1 MWHVSRKTNSASQHT
16 ALFVS
21 AAFIGICQAN
31 SLKSCLSVI
40 AFMPDCGN
48 SLPYLKGSFQQEP
61 VSRPARCTSCGSSL
75 QLYAQTW
82 VVTLHFWSFS
92 SSHSHCFKH
101 CDAVTEQWFYLGL
114 TGPVVSLSGLR
125 TPPPLPPLAQSRA
138 HCLRETQTH
147 TCHAVSPAG
156 WPRPEFHSRQSSS
169 GSVELAGARIHLPPS
184 THVITEKRDKLDL
197 HVSSRRTRFLKLL
210 ADMDAHL
217 ELTRKTPLRPLYLL
231 YFPRLLLLLFFVGSQ
246 YFMCVPGQRWSL
258 GPRSSAQF
266 SSEMLKEPFMPPPM

>member
-1 MWHVSRKTNSASQHT
+1 MSSICKKKKQLKKATKGRNSSCDQRNKIICIYCHGSSPLEPNKMWHVSRKTNSASQHT

-125 TPPPLPPLAQSRA
+125 TPPPPFLPWLSLALIVYVKHKHIHVMPYLPLAGPAQSFTVDSQV
-138 HCLRETQTH
+138 L
-147 TCHAVSPAG
+147 V
-156 WPRPEFHSRQSSS
+156 QSSWQEPAS
-169 GSVELAGARIHLPPS
+169 IFPP
-184 THVITEKRDKLDL
+184 
-197 HVSSRRTRFLKLL
+197 RRT
-210 ADMDAHL
+210 
-217 ELTRKTPLRPLYLL
+217 
-231 YFPRLLLLLFFVGSQ
+231 S
-246 YFMCVPGQRWSL
+246 
-258 GPRSSAQF
+258 
-266 SSEMLKEPFMPPPM
+266 